1 MLPAMEWAGCPSPGE
16 RGGTLEGFLGT
27 GGHSE
32 KELEGREHSV
42 GEGGGPEEASETL
55 MFPSVLD
62 KNVNMIF
69 LHDLKLA
76 KEIVFER

>member
-1 MLPAMEWAGCPSPGE
+1 MLPAMEWAGSCPSPGE

-27 GGHSE
+27 AGIQRRSW
-32 KELEGREHSV
+32 KEENSV

-62 KNVNMIF
+62 KM
-69 LHDLKLA
+69 
-76 KEIVFER
+76 